1 MEPGLDVGEVTLGR
15 GKAQARALA
24 DRNQHAPA
32 LFLYAQLLASFP
44 LDDDLRVDVAEVL
57 DHLGLALEARELY
70 RTLGFHLANVGRP
83 LRAVVCARTLAAAGG
98 DDTGADAKAILELV
112 AQAYAAGSPR
122 LAAFAARP
130 SPPDA
135 RAPVQLAPP
144 PDDLQLSEL
153 ATRVATRAGD
163 LAAYPGYPPQLHP
176 IPFLSELAPDSLQ
189 AVLQGLVLHQLAD
202 GQTVMRQG
210 ETGTSFYLVAGGEL
224 RVSVVAGDKPPR
236 ELARLHEGSLF
247 GEMALI
253 TAQPR
258 VASVTA
264 VGPALVLEVTRQA
277 LDRVREQIPA
287 VQQALDRFARER
299 LIRNLLATSPLFTPF
314 TKDQQ
319 AELLR
324 RFEGVEVDPDTE
336 IIRQGEQG
344 RGLYVVLSGAL
355 QVSARPAGST
365 EEPVPLAVLGSGDI
379 FGEMSLMTDEP
390 TMATVRA
397 TSRCNLLFLAR
408 VYVQRL
414 AEAIPEIGGYFAAVA
429 SRRAGDNS
437 LRLGAAKL
445 PPELIELDVSDML
458 LL

>member
-1 MEPGLDVGEVTLGR
+1 MEPGLDVGEVSLGR

-24 DRNQHAPA
+24 DRNEPAPA
-32 LFLYAQLLASFP
+32 LFLYEQLLGSFP
-44 LDDDLRVDVAEVL
+44 LDDDLRVDVARAL
-57 DHLGLALEARELY
+57 DRAGLRLEAQALY

-83 LRAVVCARTLAAAGG
+83 LRAIVCARAL
-98 DDTGADAKAILELV
+98 GALDGAEDARGVVELV
-112 AQAYAAGSPR
+112 AQAYSAGSAR

-130 SPPDA
+130 APPDA
-135 RAPVQLAPP
+135 RAPVVLATP
-144 PDDLQLSEL
+144 PDSLELSDV
-153 ATRVATRAGD
+153 AGRVAARAAD
-163 LAAYPGYPPQLHP
+163 LSAYPAYPAQLHP

-189 AVLQGLVLHQLAD
+189 AMLGALVLHQLED
-202 GQTVMRQG
+202 GQAVMRQG
-210 ETGTSFYLVAGGEL
+210 ETGTSFYLLAGGEL
-224 RVSVVAGDKPPR
+224 RVSVASGDGTVR

-258 VASVTA
+258 VAAVAA
-264 VGPALVLEVTRQA
+264 VGPAPVLEVTREA
-277 LDRVREQIPA
+277 LDRVREQSPA

-324 RFEGVEVDPDTE
+324 RFEGVEVDPGAE
-336 IIRQGEQG
+336 IIRQGDRGQ
-344 RGLYVVLSGAL
+344 GLYVVLSGAL
-355 QVSARPAGST
+355 QVSARPPGAAG
-365 EEPVPLAVLGSGDI
+365 EDVPLALLGAGDI
-379 FGEMSLMTDEP
+379 FGEMSLIADQP

-408 VYVQRL
+408 VYVERL
-414 AEAIPEIGGYFAAVA
+414 AAAIPEIHGYFANVA
-429 SRRAGDNS
+429 ARRADDNS
-437 LRLGAAKL
+437 LRLGAATL
-445 PPELIELDVSDML
+445 PPEPIELDVSDML